1 MKLGDKSKTAFKT
14 KFGLYEWLV
23 MPFSL
28 TNAPRTFMRLMNE
41 VLCPFIGKF
50 EVVYFDDILIYSKS
64 LNERHV
70 YLLTL
75 RSAPFASIELLFLA
89 ML

>member
-1 MKLGDKSKTAFKT
+1 
-14 KFGLYEWLV
+14 

-28 TNAPRTFMRLMNE
+28 TNAPTTFMRLMNKI
-41 VLCPFIGKF
+41 LHPFIGKF
-50 EVVYFDDILIYSKS
+50 VGVYFDDILIYSKS
-64 LNERHV
+64 MNEYIEHLRAIFVPYERHV

-75 RSAPFASIELLFLA
+75 RNVLFAPIELLFLA